1 MKNRNNALLVLIA
14 FLLLGLFLP
23 CHSQVKKATSSPPVF
38 AEIPDITLDQN
49 SRAERFI
56 DLWKCI
62 SDADTPISNILF
74 SVTSSQGSFLRG
86 SAHVTVESN
95 RYITV
100 SPDQNWTGE
109 ENIIA
114 EANDGTN
121 VASAPFKVTVR
132 STEAGQLID
141 AKDKSLVERRGAWV
155 EMADGGMS
163 WLQSSHAGD
172 SLCLKWKGS
181 FVTLFLHGG
190 DLNILQRYYES
201 PKYDVNWESW
211 KTYKPGIA
219 TIQIDGK
226 SQPEIDLSKAD
237 KKGWN
242 EFLVASGLEPKDH
255 ELEIVVKE
263 GFVCVDKIRFSS
275 APLSQVEISA
285 VDEFQTSLADIVFKF
300 SQGGIL
306 KTILRTTPEGRI
318 PTFFGL
324 KEGVYQLEIEADS
337 NPGYTR
343 NPAVE
348 ENLLPQKLEN
358 IELKAGQSS
367 KFDFVLKYAS
377 RDYRSL
383 GIIRR
388 PVGSVPSLLKKG
400 SVLEI
405 DCHYPKRPQKTQ
417 AFLFGETFRRELKI
431 ISAEYGPEMIMNQ
444 LDPGVLIKALVPEN
458 ISEGFFGLRVI
469 LDGQEDQAPRAVR
482 IVSDFKRRYRFIHLS
497 DLHIQGTKDNRDHDE
512 KLRLIASEIDLFSP
526 EFVIITGDIAD
537 CGTRPE
543 YLRFLHTLAG
553 FEVPTFVIPGNHD
566 HYFWF
571 SRYRYYGFD
580 EYGKY
585 VGQKF
590 YSFPYGEDYFIGV
603 DTADYEKIYETPLEG
618 IHSAQWPWLIQELEH
633 YKNHQEGLLCVF
645 AHYDFT
651 QGVPEAYTCPNQLVD
666 LFNSYPI
673 DLYLW
678 GHGHANLEKEVG
690 KNPTLSIETG
700 STIQGT
706 YRVVEIENSRIVDSP
721 AFEAGKLKLTYAGKN
736 DGSEEVGQA
745 TLRNENQ
752 TSFKDLRIRFLLKTS
767 GRGYQTNKGRIIES
781 SETSDKTKSVVVV
794 SIDISPLSEETIQIS
809 KAKGKSKS

>member
-1 MKNRNNALLVLIA
+1 MKNRNKTLPVLIA
-14 FLLLGLFLP
+14 FFLLGLSLP

-38 AEIPDITLDQN
+38 AEIPDVTLDEN
-49 SRAERFI
+49 SKAERVI

-62 SDADTPISNILF
+62 SDPDTPISKILF
-74 SVTSSQGSFLRG
+74 SVTSSREFSLLG
-86 SAHVTVESN
+86 SAHVKVDQN
-95 RYITV
+95 RYLSV

-109 ENIIA
+109 ENIIV
-114 EANDGTN
+114 EANDGVN
-121 VASAPFKVTVR
+121 VASAAFKVTVR

-141 AKDKSLVERRGAWV
+141 AKDKALVERRGAWV
-155 EMADGGMS
+155 EMADGGTN

-172 SLCLKWKGS
+172 SLRLKWKGS
-181 FVTLFLHGG
+181 FLTLFLHGG

-211 KTYKPGIA
+211 KTYRPGIA
-219 TIQIDGK
+219 TIRIDGK
-226 SQPEIDLSKAD
+226 SQPEIDLSKTD

-255 ELEIVVKE
+255 ELEITIKE
-263 GFVCVDKIRFSS
+263 GFICIDKIRVSS
-275 APLSQVEISA
+275 YPLSQLEISA
-285 VDEFQTSLADIVFKF
+285 KDEYQTPLADIIFKI
-300 SQGGIL
+300 SKGGIL
-306 KTILRTTPEGRI
+306 KTVLRTTPEGRI

-324 KEGVYQLEIEADS
+324 KGGAYELAIEPDS
-337 NPGYTR
+337 NPGYTQ
-343 NPAVE
+343 NPSVE
-348 ENLLPQKLEN
+348 ENLVPQ
-358 IELKAGQSS
+358 ELGDVEIKAGQSS
-367 KFDFVLKYAS
+367 KFDFVLKYAN

-388 PVGSVPSLLKKG
+388 PVGSVPSILKKG

-405 DCHYPKRPQKTQ
+405 DCRYPKRPRKTQ
-417 AFLFGETFRRELKI
+417 AFLFGETFRRELKV

-444 LDPGVLIKALVPEN
+444 LDPGVLIRARIPED
-458 ISEGFFGLRVI
+458 ITDGFYSIRTI
-469 LDGQEDQAPRAVR
+469 LDGQEDQTSRAVR
-482 IVSDFKRRYRFIHLS
+482 IVSDFKKGYRFVHLS
-497 DLHIQGTKDNRDHDE
+497 DLHIQGTKDERDHDE
-512 KLRLIASEIDLFSP
+512 KLRLIAKEINLFSP

-590 YSFPYGEDYFIGV
+590 YSFPYGRDYFIGV

-618 IHSAQWPWLIQELEH
+618 IHSAQWPWLIQELERS
-633 YKNHQEGLLCVF
+633 KNHQEGLLCVF
-645 AHYDFT
+645 AHYDHT
-651 QGVPEAYTCPNQLVD
+651 QGLPEAYHFSNQLVD

-673 DLYLW
+673 DIYLW
-678 GHGHANLEKEVG
+678 GHGHTNLEKQVG
-690 KNPTLSIETG
+690 KNPTLSLETG
-700 STIQGT
+700 STIQGI
-706 YRVVEIENSRIVDSP
+706 YRVVEIENSRIVANP

-736 DGSEEVGQA
+736 DGSEEIGEA

-752 TSFKDLRIRFLLKTS
+752 TSFKDLRIRFLLKAS
-767 GRGYQTNKGRIIES
+767 QGGYRTNKGRIVES
-781 SETSDKTKSVVVV
+781 SEASDKTRSVVVV
-794 SIDISPLSEETIQIS
+794 SIDISPLSEEMIQVS
-809 KAKGKSKS
+809 EVK